1 MKKISLVS
9 GGFDP
14 IHRGHINYIKAAKE
28 LGDELCVGLNS
39 NTWLERKKGKFFM
52 PSYERKEILLAIKYV
67 DNVIL
72 FDDSDETANDF
83 ILTAKK
89 IYGDCI
95 FIFCN
100 GGDRTAENIPE
111 QGKYED
117 VIFAFGVGG
126 KLKIAASSHFLEEWG
141 KWYMGKYISGE
152 T

>member
-14 IHRGHINYIKAAKE
+14 IHRGHINYIRAAKE

-72 FDDSDETANDF
+72 FDDSDETANDIIKQVCSLYRDF
-83 ILTAKK
+83 DVN
-89 IYGDCI
+89 IY
-95 FIFCN
+95 FAN
-100 GGDRTAENIPE
+100 GGDRGKGNVPE
-111 QGKYED
+111 LD
-117 VIFAFGVGG
+117 VCKDLKVVMLWGIGGG
-126 KLKIAASSHFLEEWG
+126 KIQSSSWLINGDENE
-141 KWYMGKYISGE
+141 
-152 T
+152 